1 MCEIAR
7 KWVDTLDF
15 KIVTKWE
22 SKKPRCHYCNEP
34 GHFMRECQKRSHNEG
49 GLQHFSGLNS
59 EYYDDEYDY
68 DDDYED
74 YEEEYEEDV
83 FASLNA

>member
-1 MCEIAR
+1 
-7 KWVDTLDF
+7 
-15 KIVTKWE
+15 
-22 SKKPRCHYCNEP
+22 
-34 GHFMRECQKRSHNEG
+34 MRECQKHSRDEG
-49 GLQHFSGLNS
+49 GSQCFSGLNS

>member
-1 MCEIAR
+1 
-7 KWVDTLDF
+7 
-15 KIVTKWE
+15 
-22 SKKPRCHYCNEP
+22 
-34 GHFMRECQKRSHNEG
+34 MRECQKRSCDEG
-49 GLQHFSGLNS
+49 GSQHFSGLNS

>member
-1 MCEIAR
+1 
-7 KWVDTLDF
+7 
-15 KIVTKWE
+15 
-22 SKKPRCHYCNEP
+22 
-34 GHFMRECQKRSHNEG
+34 MRECQKHSHDEG
-49 GLQHFSGLNS
+49 GSQRFSGLNS
-59 EYYDDEYDY
+59 EYYDDESDY